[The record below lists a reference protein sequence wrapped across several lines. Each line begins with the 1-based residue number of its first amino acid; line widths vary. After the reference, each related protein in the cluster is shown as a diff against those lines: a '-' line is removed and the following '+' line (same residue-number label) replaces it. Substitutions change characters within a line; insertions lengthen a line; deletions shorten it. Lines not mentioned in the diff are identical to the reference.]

1 MSREQEL
8 QELRWY
14 EKSLQQL
21 LPLVSSPRQRRIRTL
36 LAQAQER
43 IRDLEQAADDLLDKR
58 AA

>member
-1 MSREQEL
+1 VSREQEL

-21 LPLVSSPRQRRIRTL
+21 LPLVSSPRQKRLRTL

-43 IRDLEQAADDLLDKR
+43 IREFEKAAADQSGKR